1 MSNKEKVGRLNFV
14 DAIRAW
20 AILMMLQGHFVS
32 ALLADEYRNKDNI
45 FFAIW
50 SYLRGITAP
59 VFFTI
64 AGFIFTLI
72 LLRNYDKGWS
82 NQRVKKGIIRGFQ
95 LIAIGYL
102 LQIRFGRLFNG
113 SINDSYNIVHV
124 LQCLGLAII
133 LLVIVYLVSYTFKR
147 YVLQLVFVSITGVL
161 FFFKTAYEQW
171 DYSFLPEF
179 LANYFT
185 SANGSVFT
193 IVPWFG
199 FTSFGGFLAL
209 VFTKYHLTPNFYRK
223 AIVVMILTGMVLITA
238 TYEIIRDLYDI
249 AGFQI
254 FNDALLSSYLF
265 ARIGVVLLVFS
276 CFMFFRRD
284 LNNKIL
290 LRIGQLTLPI
300 YVLHAIVLYN
310 SVTGHGLSRYF
321 YHGLTPWQVLVGAI
335 CFMFLI
341 CLVVLALSKNKK
353 LFHLLRWNSN

>member
-1 MSNKEKVGRLNFV
+1 MIKKAKAGRLNFV

-20 AILMMLQGHFVS
+20 AILMMLQGHFIS
-32 ALLADEYRNKDNI
+32 ALLADEYRDKDNI

-72 LLRNYDKGWS
+72 LIRNFDKGWA
-82 NQRVKKGIIRGFQ
+82 NPRVKKGIIRGFQ

-102 LQIRFGRLFNG
+102 LQIRFGRLFKG
-113 SINDSYNIVHV
+113 SINDSYVIVHV

-133 LLVIVYLVSYTFKR
+133 LLVIMYLVCHTFKR
-147 YVLQLVFVSITGVL
+147 HVLLLVFVAITGGL

-171 DYSFLPEF
+171 DYSFLPE
-179 LANYFT
+179 LLSNYFT
-185 SANGSVFT
+185 STNGSVFT

-209 VFTKYHLTPNFYRK
+209 IFTKYHRTHKFYIK
-223 AIVVMILTGMVLITA
+223 AIVLMILSGIFLIT
-238 TYEIIRDLYDI
+238 TSYEITRNLYDI
-249 AGFQI
+249 TGFQI
-254 FNDALLSSYLF
+254 FDDALLSSYLF

-276 CFMFFRRD
+276 CFMLFRRY

-290 LRIGQLTLPI
+290 LSIGQLTLPI
-300 YVLHAIVLYN
+300 YVVHAIVLYN

-321 YHGLTPWQVLVGAI
+321 YHALTPWQVLVGAI

-353 LFHLLRWNSN
+353 LFHLLRWYRN